1 MNSIYMNHYVN
12 IMEDLAGKS
21 DIATD
26 EELLLFSETES
37 EEEIK
42 PDLIG
47 LRTPSVQKK
56 PKKKPKS

>member
-12 IMEDLAGKS
+12 IMEDLGGKS

-37 EEEIK
+37 EEEEIK
-42 PDLIG
+42 
-47 LRTPSVQKK
+47 QKK
-56 PKKKPKS
+56 RKIKPKS

>member
-12 IMEDLAGKS
+12 IMEDLDGKS

-37 EEEIK
+37 EEEHIE
-42 PDLIG
+42 
-47 LRTPSVQKK
+47 QKK
-56 PKKKPKS
+56 RKIKPKSNI